1 MHIGAIL
8 LIVVIII
15 CSLGP
20 GAVIRA
26 LLGLATLVG
35 ILLATLWLLINCS
48 PKDHS
53 PVVQSEQLAPR

>member
-1 MHIGAIL
+1 MHLGAIL
-8 LIVVIII
+8 LIAVIIL
-15 CSLGP
+15 CFLGP

-35 ILLATLWLLINCS
+35 ILLATLWLLVTCS

-53 PVVQSEQLAPR
+53 PAVQSEQRN